1 MVRIDSKEK
10 NQYANAKTQIGDDG
24 SDHGGNMDGC
34 IVDIL

>member
-10 NQYANAKTQIGDDG
+10 NQYASAKTQVGDDG
-24 SDHGGNMDGC
+24 SDHGGNMDGW